1 MHRGGASSHIGQ
13 CVIFS
18 PGLKEKCKLE
28 CSNTAPG
35 QQCGLGRRLTFLN
48 ISFPM
53 SSCWKNSVEGCWRWA
68 SAVPGTWW
76 VALGLWLDHFF
87 FCPSLC
93 CEGGDAGKI
102 APWLWVLGTVST
114 WILEGWPRPRLWESG
129 KFEARGSAME
139 CVGQ

>member
-1 MHRGGASSHIGQ
+1 MSFLALD
-13 CVIFS
+13 
-18 PGLKEKCKLE
+18 LKKSANWNVLICPWPAVWPRQETDLSEHQLPRVLLLE
-28 CSNTAPG
+28 
-35 QQCGLGRRLTFLN
+35 
-48 ISFPM
+48 
-53 SSCWKNSVEGCWRWA
+53 NSVEGCWRWA

-102 APWLWVLGTVST
+102 ASWLWVLGTVST